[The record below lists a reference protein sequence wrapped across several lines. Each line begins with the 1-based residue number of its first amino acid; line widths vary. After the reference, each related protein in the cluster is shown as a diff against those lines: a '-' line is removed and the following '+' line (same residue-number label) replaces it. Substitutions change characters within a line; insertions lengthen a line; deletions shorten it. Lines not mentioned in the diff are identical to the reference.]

1 MSLPSLW
8 YFVVKGNSVG
18 RSSNRVSNLLNLS
31 ALDATKTGINSVS
44 QDVSTFCVDPSLALV
59 THDPLFAIIGKV
71 EIDLFT
77 VYAIELFLVLLQA
90 LITQILHV
98 VFIVSVVLGIL
109 ILRADLIAAYV
120 RASVA

>member
-1 MSLPSLW
+1 LSLPSLW

>member
-1 MSLPSLW
+1 
-8 YFVVKGNSVG
+8 
-18 RSSNRVSNLLNLS
+18 LLNLS